1 MIVKLIKAIILIIL
15 SFNILHT
22 VSRENKIEKNELI
35 AWQLALLISV
45 LGN

>member
-22 VSRENKIEKNELI
+22 VSRENKIGKNELI